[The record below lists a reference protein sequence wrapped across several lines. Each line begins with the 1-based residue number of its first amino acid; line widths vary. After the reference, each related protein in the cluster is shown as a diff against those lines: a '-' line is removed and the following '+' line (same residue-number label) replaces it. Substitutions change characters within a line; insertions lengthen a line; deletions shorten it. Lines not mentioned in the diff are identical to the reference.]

1 VIHFYRYISA
11 VTVLLIA
18 FSTYAVA
25 VAPWLEPP
33 PIPRG
38 ANIASGPVTPPVT
51 DDTKKQLATLFPPGH
66 WVLGDPKIVE
76 TEQCMLLIQDYK
88 PVEGGNLELKPCVL
102 IFGARGAA
110 TTIPADGS
118 PPAKRARP
126 IILEAPKAELAFD
139 KPLDVTRAAFGR
151 VEKGTLAGEVT
162 IYSPPTT
169 PTSGDA
175 LHVKTRAVWLDR
187 QSIRTSNDVEF
198 QYGDSSGRG
207 RILEIALKSSEE
219 GSKQKSKSPMG
230 PIQTVTLRHLDY
242 FRLATA
248 GRGVLG
254 NALPN
259 SKSPPGVAGPQ
270 PAAGSTNNDN
280 APIELRC
287 QGEFTFDCMA
297 QVARFEKQVEV
308 KRLLPNVAPDTL
320 RCDELMLHF
329 GEPQNPP
336 AAGDAAAANADPLAG
351 RLQKLIAIG
360 APAVLESPTSA
371 LRAVAAHME
380 YSVVS
385 QQVVLKANAQRNVTQ
400 VSLVQNQQHFIAPEL
415 QYQMSESKRLGRL
428 LATGPGEL
436 RMLHGEGV
444 EQQTIT
450 ARWGKTL
457 QIQPQELFQVI
468 SLVQAA
474 SVTIDP
480 MGRFDGNELHLWVQE
495 AVADDGSAAIENGR
509 ARLLPLGGM
518 SRAPSQG
525 HPQTVGPAGA
535 STSPIAADS
544 PTTSLIPHRLVGTGG
559 VRVVS
564 EQLDVDTNR
573 LQAWFIH
580 LPPNA
585 TDASPQRL
593 PPIAPPPIRE
603 PVQPAAYLPASEP
616 QAAIRDIKP
625 PSLQRFH
632 VGGEQIQLQA
642 IIRGRAFELED
653 LLIDG
658 KADILETR
666 TPEPNLEP
674 IFARGS
680 RLELRHGS
688 VPAATTVK
696 IDGQPAETG
705 GRGMTLAGRT
715 IDLARGKNEL
725 RIDGYGEATMPMQ
738 GTGDRGQRAGD
749 RSQGSGAGGPTLGMM
764 PFAGPAGPAGPAK
777 NVTPQKLHI
786 VWHDGLIFD
795 GLTARITGD
804 VEMRTATPDAGQ
816 HGGTAQL
823 ARAPVLEVML
833 KDRFDFQSMGR
844 TPGLPTSTFASQP
857 ASSPAGQP
865 QLARVFLDGGMTGVY
880 GKNDGFDE
888 AGHLVSCEQLR
899 SRNVTMD
906 MLTNELYAQGPGWVS
921 SVRKGSPQGP
931 GAIGQEPVAKIQ
943 GPVGPPNAEAN
954 QLTSIHVAFEKEMV
968 GDLKARQ
975 ITFHQQVETTY
986 SPANDFADVIAAD
999 AIKDLSER
1007 VVLMTSDSL
1016 KVTEFLQPPPRWIE
1030 VEAIGNTKVRGQKF
1044 DVDAPIVAYSSQ
1056 KETIKIEG
1064 NGRASA
1070 KAWVRQNPGDKPTSF
1085 EGERF
1090 TYNLRTGAFTPEVVK
1105 GIHFNL
1111 PPNMKLGVPA
1121 MPGGTTPTGMPATTP
1136 TKSSRRFP

>member
-11 VTVLLIA
+11 LTVLLIA

-25 VAPWLEPP
+25 VAPWIESP
-33 PIPRG
+33 PIPRS
-38 ANIASGPVTPPVT
+38 NNVASGPMPPPVT
-51 DDTKKQLATLFPPGH
+51 NETKKQLAALFPPGH

-76 TEQCMLLIQDYK
+76 TEQCTLLIQDYK

-110 TTIPADGS
+110 AATPADGS
-118 PPAKRARP
+118 APAKRARP

-139 KPLDVTRAAFGR
+139 KPLDMTRAAFGR

-169 PTSGDA
+169 PTSGDE
-175 LHVKTRAVWLDR
+175 LRVRTRAVWLDR

-207 RILEIALKSSEE
+207 RILEIALKSGEE
-219 GSKQKSKSPMG
+219 GDKQKSKSPMG
-230 PIQTVTLRHLDY
+230 PIQSVTLRHLDY

-254 NALPN
+254 SALPP
-259 SKSPPGVAGPQ
+259 SKSASGVVAPQPVAGSP
-270 PAAGSTNNDN
+270 NNDN

-287 QGEFTFDCMA
+287 QGEFTFDCIA

-308 KRLLPNVAPDTL
+308 KRLLPNIAPDIL
-320 RCDELMLHF
+320 RCEELMLTF
-329 GEPQNPP
+329 GESQKSL
-336 AAGDAAAANADPLAG
+336 AAGDVAVANEDPLAG
-351 RLQKLIAIG
+351 RLQKLVAIG

-380 YSVVS
+380 YSLVT

-400 VSLVQNQQHFIAPEL
+400 VSLVQNEQHFIASEL

-428 LATGPGEL
+428 LAIGPGEL
-436 RMLHGEGV
+436 RMLQGEGV

-457 QIQPQELFQVI
+457 QIQPQEQFQVI

-474 SVTIDP
+474 TVTIDP

-495 AVADDGSAAIENGR
+495 AAADDGKAASENGRTRLPPTYDSDENGR
-509 ARLLPLGGM
+509 ARLPPSHSQPRTAG
-518 SRAPSQG
+518 RAGDLPSQ
-525 HPQTVGPAGA
+525 
-535 STSPIAADS
+535 IAA
-544 PTTSLIPHRLVGTGG
+544 PPPKTSLVPHRLVGTGN

-573 LQAWFIH
+573 LEAWFVN

-585 TDASPQRL
+585 TIPLPQQL
-593 PPIAPPPIRE
+593 PPMAPPPIRE

-616 QAAIRDIKP
+616 QAVIRDIKP

-632 VGGEQIQLQA
+632 VGGDQIQLQA

-680 RLELRHGS
+680 RLELLHGS

-705 GRGMTLAGRT
+705 GRGMTLAGRS

-725 RIDGYGEATMPMQ
+725 RIDGFGEATMPMKEGSGFGVQ
-738 GTGDRGQRAGD
+738 APGRTEARGQRLEA
-749 RSQGSGAGGPTLGMM
+749 SGQKPS
-764 PFAGPAGPAGPAK
+764 
-777 NVTPQKLHI
+777 QKLHI

-804 VEMRTATPDAGQ
+804 VEMRTVTPDAQ
-816 HGGTAQL
+816 QRGGAAQL
-823 ARAPVLEVML
+823 ARAPILEAIL

-844 TPGLPTSTFASQP
+844 APGLPSGSPAFANQP
-857 ASSPAGQP
+857 ASSPAAQP
-865 QLARVFLDGGMTGVY
+865 QLARVLLDGGLPGAYV
-880 GKNDGFDE
+880 KNDGFDE
-888 AGHLVSCEQLR
+888 TGQLVSCEQMR
-899 SRNVTMD
+899 SRNVAVD
-906 MLTNELYAQGPGWVS
+906 MLTNKLYAQGPGWVS

-931 GAIGQEPVAKIQ
+931 GVARQEPVARIQ
-943 GPVGPPNAEAN
+943 GPIGPPNADAN

-968 GDLKARQ
+968 GDMTARQ
-975 ITFHQQVETTY
+975 IEFHQQVETTY

-999 AIKDLSER
+999 AIKDLTER
-1007 VVLMTSDSL
+1007 VVLMTSDVL

-1030 VEAIGNTKVRGQKF
+1030 VEATGNAKVRGQKF
-1044 DVDAPIVAYSSQ
+1044 DVDAPIVGYSSQ

-1070 KAWVRQNPGDKPTSF
+1070 KAWVRQNPGDKPTSL

-1090 TYNLRTGAFTPEVVK
+1090 TYNLGTGAFTPDVAK
-1105 GIHFNL
+1105 SIRIYL
-1111 PPNMKLGVPA
+1111 PPNMNLGLPA
-1121 MPGGTTPTGMPATTP
+1121 MPGGTTSGGTPATSP
-1136 TKSSRRFP
+1136 KNSSRRFP